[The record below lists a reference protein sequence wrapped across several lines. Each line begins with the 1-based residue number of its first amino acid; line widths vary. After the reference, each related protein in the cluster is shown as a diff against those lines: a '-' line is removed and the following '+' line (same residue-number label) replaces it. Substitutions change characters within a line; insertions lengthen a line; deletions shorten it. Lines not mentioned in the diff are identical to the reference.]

1 MGQCALP
8 GSQSSGS
15 AAPQSTH
22 DVTVRFLRE
31 RTSSS
36 TEDLINYLLQL
47 QTSSDPSAQR
57 TLSTLVHDIL
67 DEFNGVCDPA
77 FSHEDRT
84 YAAELFGNLIE
95 HELMSGV
102 ALCIALRYVKEAL
115 DQPLGNITE
124 TETKM
129 FSIGRA
135 ALEQFKGSL
144 VHWPDYAL
152 QLTQVQRLRHDSPE
166 LVQEIAESINA
177 SV

>member
-124 TETKM
+124 TETK
-129 FSIGRA
+129 
-135 ALEQFKGSL
+135 
-144 VHWPDYAL
+144 
-152 QLTQVQRLRHDSPE
+152 
-166 LVQEIAESINA
+166 
-177 SV
+177 